1 MYLRAENALQNTG
14 VALHNYLLRP
24 LSLFTV
30 PAKTW
35 ARMELPL
42 NLEEMMDLLL
52 EVHGHQILF
61 DGCFNGT
68 RPHTHDNSGADP
80 YARRRDDRT

>member
-1 MYLRAENALQNTG
+1 VAGASKAQIRQWRMYLRAENALQNTG

-30 PAKTW
+30 PAKPW
-35 ARMELPL
+35 AGMELPL

-68 RPHTHDNSGADP
+68 IAQK
-80 YARRRDDRT
+80 